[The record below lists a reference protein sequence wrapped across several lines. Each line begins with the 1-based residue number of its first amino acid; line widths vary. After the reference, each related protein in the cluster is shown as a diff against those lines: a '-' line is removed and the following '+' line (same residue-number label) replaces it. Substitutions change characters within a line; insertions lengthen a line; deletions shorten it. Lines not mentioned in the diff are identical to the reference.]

1 MGDRLEIGDNRKRER
16 CKFARERIKRR
27 GKEGRKKG

>member
-1 MGDRLEIGDNRKRER
+1 MGDRQEIRDNRKRER

-27 GKEGRKKG
+27 DKEGRKKG